1 MRYIPYVNTSICIY
15 RYTDITYTMRY
26 YSAIKKNEILI
37 CAATCTDLENIILGE
52 VRQRQTLYDITYTW
66 NLKNQIN
73 ESIHETDSDQENK
86 LMVTK
91 KEKEGRKDKLGV

>member
-1 MRYIPYVNTSICIY
+1 
-15 RYTDITYTMRY
+15 MRY

-73 ESIHETDSDQENK
+73 ESIHETDSDQENIK
-86 LMVTK
+86 RLLTSILLREQM
-91 KEKEGRKDKLGV
+91 RSRRLI